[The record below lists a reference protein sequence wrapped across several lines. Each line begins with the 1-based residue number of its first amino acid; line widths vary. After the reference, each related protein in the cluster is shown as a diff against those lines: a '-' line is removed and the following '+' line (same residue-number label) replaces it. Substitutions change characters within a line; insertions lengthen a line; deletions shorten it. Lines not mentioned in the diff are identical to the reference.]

1 MNDKYDELLDGIISK
16 VVLVLKRGGE
26 MSNLIEFFRMVLSYL
41 MVFAVIVAVSG
52 IGGYIGVKVWK
63 PKEKE

>member
-1 MNDKYDELLDGIISK
+1 MIS
-16 VVLVLKRGGE
+16 LSVLKRGGK

-63 PKEKE
+63 PKGKE